1 MSEKSLLQARTNYQ
15 ICARDSNAD
24 ITAQDRD
31 DHHKSVGTGMDQTP
45 RRVKMK
51 CEQLLLPKHKDN
63 NLALYFIGIIL
74 PEFHIHVYFT
84 SHWDHGKSHQQR

>member
-45 RRVKMK
+45 SSYSYPSTKIIIW
-51 CEQLLLPKHKDN
+51 L
-63 NLALYFIGIIL
+63 FISL
-74 PEFHIHVYFT
+74 ELFHLNFTFT
-84 SHWDHGKSHQQR
+84 SISRLTGTTAKAISSADVKY